1 MLGLKQWYIMNDI
14 FLNKERSIVQ
24 NNVKLTINQTI
35 DEVQTFLNNQN
46 LMLFSIDN
54 IYFES
59 L

>member
-1 MLGLKQWYIMNDI
+1 MNDI

-35 DEVQTFLNNQN
+35 DEVQTFLNIQN